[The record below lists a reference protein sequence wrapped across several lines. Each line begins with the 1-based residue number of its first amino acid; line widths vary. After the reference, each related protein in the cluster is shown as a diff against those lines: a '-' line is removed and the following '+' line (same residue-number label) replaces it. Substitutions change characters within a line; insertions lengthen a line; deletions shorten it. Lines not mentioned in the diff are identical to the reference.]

1 MAWHKIDSTCFF
13 SCKFPQHPLTIADS
27 LISTIAKDRAGWACQ
42 IRSNMQRKVH
52 AVGRTDIGRVRSTNQ
67 DSMLVDNESGLFV
80 VADGMG
86 GHAGGEIASRICI
99 EQVKREVA
107 TRIDP
112 DLAKN
117 VKSHPDAALLNAL
130 ANSINYASARI
141 YEHSLEDPS
150 LRGMGTTATVVK
162 IVDDYAYCAHVGD
175 SRFYLV
181 RSGFI
186 YQLTFDHSLVNEQV
200 RAGILTPEEAEVHH
214 LKNVITRSVG
224 YQEEE
229 DVDTLCVHL
238 EKGDLLVLCSDGLH
252 GKINDAELS
261 QIANKRGTAAVAEL
275 VDLANDRGGEDNITL
290 IMAEVR

>member
-1 MAWHKIDSTCFF
+1 
-13 SCKFPQHPLTIADS
+13 
-27 LISTIAKDRAGWACQ
+27 
-42 IRSNMQRKVH
+42 MQVKYH
-52 AVGRTDIGRVRSTNQ
+52 AIGRTDIGRVRSSNQ
-67 DSMLVDNESGLFV
+67 DSMLVENELGLFI

-99 EQVKREVA
+99 ERVQSEVEEK
-107 TRIDP
+107 ILPLLDEKP
-112 DLAKN
+112 K
-117 VKSHPDAALLNAL
+117 KHPDPTLLNAL
-130 ANSINYASARI
+130 AQTINFASAKI

-175 SRFYLV
+175 SRLYLV
-181 RSGFI
+181 RSGFL

-229 DVDTLCVHL
+229 DVDTLCARL
-238 EKGDLLVLCSDGLH
+238 EKGDYLLLCSDGLH
-252 GKINDAELS
+252 GKINDSDLS
-261 QIANKRGTAAVAEL
+261 QVTTKSGLAALPLL
-275 VDLANDRGGEDNITL
+275 VDLANERGGEDNITL
-290 IMAEVR
+290 IIVEIQGVST

>member
-1 MAWHKIDSTCFF
+1 
-13 SCKFPQHPLTIADS
+13 
-27 LISTIAKDRAGWACQ
+27 
-42 IRSNMQRKVH
+42 MQRKVH
-52 AVGRTDIGRVRSTNQ
+52 AIGRTDIGRVRSTNQ
-67 DSMLVDNESGLFV
+67 DSMLVDNETGLFV

-99 EQVKREVA
+99 EQVKSEVA
-107 TRIDP
+107 SKIDP
-112 DLAKN
+112 ELVKAA
-117 VKSHPDAALLNAL
+117 KSHPDPALLNAL
-130 ANSINYASARI
+130 ANSINYASAKI

-162 IVDDYAYCAHVGD
+162 IVGEFAYCAHVGD

-261 QIANKRGTAAVAEL
+261 QIANKRATASVQEL
-275 VDLANDRGGEDNITL
+275 VELANERGGEDNITL

>member
-1 MAWHKIDSTCFF
+1 
-13 SCKFPQHPLTIADS
+13 
-27 LISTIAKDRAGWACQ
+27 
-42 IRSNMQRKVH
+42 MQRKVH

-67 DSMLVDNESGLFV
+67 DSMLVENETGLFV

-107 TRIDP
+107 SKIDP
-112 DLAKN
+112 ELVQS
-117 VKSHPDAALLNAL
+117 VKSHPDPALLQAL

-162 IVDDYAYCAHVGD
+162 IVEDYAYCAHVGD

-229 DVDTLCVHL
+229 DVDTLCVQL

-261 QIANKRGTAAVAEL
+261 QIANKRGTASVAEL

>member
-1 MAWHKIDSTCFF
+1 
-13 SCKFPQHPLTIADS
+13 
-27 LISTIAKDRAGWACQ
+27 
-42 IRSNMQRKVH
+42 MQRKVH

-67 DSMLVDNESGLFV
+67 DSMLVENETGLFV

-99 EQVKREVA
+99 EQVKSEVA
-107 TRIDP
+107 IKIDP
-112 DLAKN
+112 ELVKAA
-117 VKSHPDAALLNAL
+117 KSHPDPALLIAL
-130 ANSINYASARI
+130 ANSINYASAKI

-162 IVDDYAYCAHVGD
+162 IVGEFAYCAHVGD

-238 EKGDLLVLCSDGLH
+238 EKGDLLLLCSDGLH

-261 QIANKRGTAAVAEL
+261 QIATKRNTASVQEL
-275 VDLANDRGGEDNITL
+275 VELANERGGEDNITL

>member
-1 MAWHKIDSTCFF
+1 
-13 SCKFPQHPLTIADS
+13 
-27 LISTIAKDRAGWACQ
+27 
-42 IRSNMQRKVH
+42 
-52 AVGRTDIGRVRSTNQ
+52 
-67 DSMLVDNESGLFV
+67 
-80 VADGMG
+80 
-86 GHAGGEIASRICI
+86 
-99 EQVKREVA
+99 
-107 TRIDP
+107 
-112 DLAKN
+112 
-117 VKSHPDAALLNAL
+117 
-130 ANSINYASARI
+130 
-141 YEHSLEDPS
+141 
-150 LRGMGTTATVVK
+150 
-162 IVDDYAYCAHVGD
+162 
-175 SRFYLV
+175 V

>member
-1 MAWHKIDSTCFF
+1 
-13 SCKFPQHPLTIADS
+13 
-27 LISTIAKDRAGWACQ
+27 
-42 IRSNMQRKVH
+42 MQKKVH
-52 AVGRTDIGRVRSTNQ
+52 AIGRTDIGRVRATNQ
-67 DSMLVDNESGLFV
+67 DSMLVENERGIFI

-99 EQVKREVA
+99 EQVHREILDKIEPLLVQGS
-107 TRIDP
+107 
-112 DLAKN
+112 K
-117 VKSHPDAALLNAL
+117 KHPDPTLLNNL
-130 ANSINYASARI
+130 AHSINYASAKI

-162 IVDDYAYCAHVGD
+162 IVDGYAYCAHVGD

-181 RSGFI
+181 RAGFL

-229 DVDTLCVHL
+229 DVDTLCVRL
-238 EKGDLLVLCSDGLH
+238 EKGDFLLLCSDGLH
-252 GKINDAELS
+252 GKINDIELS
-261 QIANKRGTAAVAEL
+261 QISSKRGVAAVQEL
-275 VDLANDRGGEDNITL
+275 VDLANERGGEDNITL
-290 IMAEVR
+290 IIAEVQEFSSAS

>member
-1 MAWHKIDSTCFF
+1 
-13 SCKFPQHPLTIADS
+13 
-27 LISTIAKDRAGWACQ
+27 
-42 IRSNMQRKVH
+42 MQRKVH
-52 AVGRTDIGRVRSTNQ
+52 AVGCTDIGRVRSTNQ
-67 DSMLVDNESGLFV
+67 DSMLVDNETGLYI

-99 EQVKREVA
+99 EQVKVEVA
-107 TRIDP
+107 HRINAE
-112 DLAKN
+112 LVAQA
-117 VKSHPDAALLNAL
+117 KSHPDQGILNTL
-130 ANSINYASARI
+130 ASTINFASAKI

-150 LRGMGTTATVVK
+150 LRGMGTTASVVK

-181 RSGFI
+181 RGGFI

-229 DVDTLCVHL
+229 DVDTLAIHL
-238 EKGDLLVLCSDGLH
+238 ERGDLLLLCSDGLH
-252 GKINDAELS
+252 GKISDGELS
-261 QIANKRGTAAVAEL
+261 QIASKRGTSSVLEL
-275 VDLANDRGGEDNITL
+275 VELANERGGEDNITL

>member
-1 MAWHKIDSTCFF
+1 MHK
-13 SCKFPQHPLTIADS
+13 
-27 LISTIAKDRAGWACQ
+27 R
-42 IRSNMQRKVH
+42 VH
-52 AVGRTDIGRVRSTNQ
+52 AIGRTDIGRVRSTNQ
-67 DSMLVDNESGLFV
+67 DSMLVDDQLGLLI

-99 EQVKREVA
+99 EQVQKEVA
-107 TRIDP
+107 EKFEALVNQSP
-112 DLAKN
+112 K
-117 VKSHPDAALLNAL
+117 KHPDPTLLNTL
-130 ANSINYASARI
+130 ANAVNFASSRI

-162 IVDDYAYCAHVGD
+162 IVGDYAYCAHVGD
-175 SRFYLV
+175 SRFYMV
-181 RSGFI
+181 RCGFL

-238 EKGDLLVLCSDGLH
+238 EAGDFLLLCSDGLH
-252 GKINDAELS
+252 GKISDAEIA
-261 QIANKRGTAAVAEL
+261 QICSKRGIEALEEL

-290 IMAEVR
+290 IIAGIEGVQKSE